1 MALCPMVTI
10 TSFSVRRRIAFK
22 SQYKTWVFVPF
33 LIISRSTDAAIDE
46 CLRNAQI
53 RQLDKSNNQGL
64 KWEYAAL
71 TDELRKHL
79 LSQHHPSV
87 ADKVT
92 ENLETKAIN
101 TGSMKNLPLTSIR
114 YEWNVGCTVGDV
126 SWDGTTR

>member
-101 TGSMKNLPLTSIR
+101 TGINEKFAFDFNKI
-114 YEWNVGCTVGDV
+114 
-126 SWDGTTR
+126 